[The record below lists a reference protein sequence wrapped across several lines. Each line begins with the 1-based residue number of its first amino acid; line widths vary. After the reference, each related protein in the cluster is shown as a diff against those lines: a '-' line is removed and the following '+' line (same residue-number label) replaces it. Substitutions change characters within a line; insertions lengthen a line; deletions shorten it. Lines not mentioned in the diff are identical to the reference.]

1 MLMGSVFM
9 SALQSEKRVRNELHF
24 FLFSFKRNDI
34 LTCKEPSAV
43 HVLGFLCAAHKNRK
57 SQSLAVLLFIVGC
70 LTCFSITIHSRERL
84 SPLWKPVGPLL
95 GKKAAL
101 PQEEVKCLC
110 SVVGR
115 HSAVDANVCW
125 CWGTPC
131 VSKEV
136 LSRPLRNVRSSHLK
150 KANIASWGFFFYLLF
165 PSKTVRN
172 IMLSY

>member
-1 MLMGSVFM
+1 MSCIFSSSHLKEMIFWLVRSQVQFTCLVSSV
-9 SALQSEKRVRNELHF
+9 LHIKTGKAS
-24 FLFSFKRNDI
+24 L
-34 LTCKEPSAV
+34 
-43 HVLGFLCAAHKNRK
+43 
-57 SQSLAVLLFIVGC
+57 LAVLLFIVGC

-115 HSAVDANVCW
+115 HSAVEANVCW
-125 CWGTPC
+125 FWGTPC

-136 LSRPLRNVRSSHLK
+136 LSRSLRNVRSSHLK

-172 IMLSY
+172 TMLSY